1 MIKKTLFKRYE
12 NLYLNPDD
20 DNSNQVKE
28 DFVKFWDQNLED
40 NQMLKDID
48 EKEEE
53 YLLKDYFVDEIIR
66 YMRQ

>member
-1 MIKKTLFKRYE
+1 
-12 NLYLNPDD
+12 
-20 DNSNQVKE
+20 
-28 DFVKFWDQNLED
+28 
-40 NQMLKDID
+40 MLKDID